1 MSVPL
6 LKRAVAGCMGAGAM
20 DAGIAQVA
28 AASGHPV
35 KLLDIR
41 AQATEQAGAN
51 IGTPFAKLAEKGKMT
66 VKAAANAGERLI
78 AINDLSDLA
87 SATPVIEAIVE
98 NPETKQRLYSDLK
111 AVVGVNRLFSTNASF
126 ISVNAIGATLQ
137 HPGRL
142 SGLHVVNPAPL
153 MVLVKTASDLATN
166 PVVAKPLFVTVR
178 ARGKFRSAP
187 SQRLPSFST
196 VSPDRMTAKRCACV
210 MKAGLT
216 PSPSTPAV
224 AKPAV
229 SAWRR
234 SS

>member
-6 LKRAVAGCMGAGAM
+6 SKRAVVGAGAIGA
-20 DAGIAQVA
+20 DIAQVA
-28 AASGHPV
+28 AASSHPV
-35 KLLDIR
+35 KPLDIR
-41 AQATEQAGAN
+41 AQATEHAGAN
-51 IGTPFAKLAEKGKMT
+51 IGGPFAKLAEKSKMT

-78 AINDLSDLA
+78 AVNELSDLA

-137 HPGRL
+137 HPEQL
-142 SGLHVVNPAPL
+142 SSLHFVNPAPS

-166 PVVAKPLFVTVR
+166 PAVAKTLFATVR
-178 ARGKFRSAP
+178 TRGEFRLATN
-187 SQRLPSFST
+187 QRLASLST
-196 VSPDRMTAKRCACV
+196 VSPDCITAKPCACV

-216 PSPSTPAV
+216 LSPSTPAV
-224 AKPAV
+224 AELAV

>member
-6 LKRAVAGCMGAGAM
+6 SKRAVVGAGAIGA
-20 DAGIAQVA
+20 DIAQVA

-41 AQATEQAGAN
+41 AQATEHAGAN
-51 IGTPFAKLAEKGKMT
+51 ISAPFAKLAEKGKMT

-78 AINDLSDLA
+78 AVNELSDLA

-98 NPETKQRLYSDLK
+98 NPEAKQRLYSDLK

-137 HPGRL
+137 HSGRL
-142 SGLHVVNPAPL
+142 SGLHFVNPTPL

-166 PVVAKPLFVTVR
+166 PVVAKTLFATVR
-178 ARGKFRSAP
+178 GRGKFRSAP
-187 SQRLPSFST
+187 NQRQASLST
-196 VSPDRMTAKRCACV
+196 VLPDRMTAKTCACV

-216 PSPSTPAV
+216 LSPSTPAV
-224 AKPAV
+224 AEPAV